1 MCLRENKNANQNQQ
15 TDQFLA
21 SSGQSENQG
30 RFCVNNFKIVAATSV
45 IGDL

>member
-1 MCLRENKNANQNQQ
+1 MCLKEDKNANQNQQ

-21 SSGQSENQG
+21 SSGQSGSQG
-30 RFCVNNFKIVAATSV
+30 RFCVNNFKIIAATSI